1 MEKRQDPIKR
11 LVIQQKQAEAEG
23 KDDVILPYSSD
34 KVDEVYYQGPMRKGA
49 GSGSLDRM
57 PGSSGYTWTKPTL
70 LENILDQL
78 KIKKFEPKIKKL
90 TPSKRPVERYPG
102 VI

>member
-23 KDDVILPYSSD
+23 RSDVILPYSSD
-34 KVDEVYYQGPMRKGA
+34 KLERSYYQGPMGRGG

-70 LENILDQL
+70 LENILDKL
-78 KIKKFEPKIKKL
+78 KIKEFEPKLKKL
-90 TPSKRPVERYPG
+90 TPSKRTVERYPG